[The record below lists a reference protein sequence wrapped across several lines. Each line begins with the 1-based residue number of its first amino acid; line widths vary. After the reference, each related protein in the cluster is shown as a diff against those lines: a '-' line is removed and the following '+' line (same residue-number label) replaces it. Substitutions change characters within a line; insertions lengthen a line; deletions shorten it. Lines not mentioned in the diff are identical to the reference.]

1 MKNYLYLK
9 RGSSFKKITFNSIE
23 ELKLKLD
30 LDDIYEEEILIK
42 HLKKFKE
49 LYCYI
54 DPYKSEINEKCVL
67 NYALSKEE
75 ADSEYSD
82 LMENI

>member
-30 LDDIYEEEILIK
+30 LDDIYE
-42 HLKKFKE
+42 
-49 LYCYI
+49 
-54 DPYKSEINEKCVL
+54 
-67 NYALSKEE
+67 
-75 ADSEYSD
+75 
-82 LMENI
+82 